1 MLTGMQRLIT
11 QLLTSITLLALLVG
25 SANGQ
30 QVMVSVGADL
40 QAAIDAAAPGDTLK
54 LADGVWN
61 QNPYMVLKP
70 LTIIGSGNTRFE
82 ATEVKSIFHVQADS
96 VRFHNLHFSG
106 VRSSSII
113 DNAAILVELGDYC
126 EIRGNQFSMNY
137 FGIYLKDANYCK
149 ISDNRIVS
157 QAVSE
162 TSAGNG
168 IHLWKSRG
176 VEIIN
181 NDISGHRDGIYLE
194 FADSVQ
200 VVGNVSH
207 RNLRYGLH
215 YMFSNDCNYTRNR
228 FETNGAGVAVMY
240 SSRVI
245 MEDNEFLNNWG
256 PTSYGLLLKDINDS
270 QIIGNHIL
278 SNTTGIH
285 SEGSNRVLVQHN
297 RLISNGKAVVLMAS
311 SNDNNFVE
319 NDFIDN
325 TLDVSTNSRTHYN
338 HFESNYWSAYAGYDL
353 DRNDVGDVQ
362 HRPVRLF
369 AYLIERNPVA
379 MVLLRSLFIELLD
392 AAEKVFPV
400 LSPQMLTDSSP
411 SMKPHRS

>member
-1 MLTGMQRLIT
+1 
-11 QLLTSITLLALLVG
+11 
-25 SANGQ
+25 
-30 QVMVSVGADL
+30 
-40 QAAIDAAAPGDTLK
+40 
-54 LADGVWN
+54 
-61 QNPYMVLKP
+61 
-70 LTIIGSGNTRFE
+70 
-82 ATEVKSIFHVQADS
+82 
-96 VRFHNLHFSG
+96 
-106 VRSSSII
+106 
-113 DNAAILVELGDYC
+113 
-126 EIRGNQFSMNY
+126 
-137 FGIYLKDANYCK
+137 LKDANYCK

-176 VEIIN
+176 VEIID

-194 FADSVQ
+194 FADAVQ

-285 SEGSNRVLVQHN
+285 SEGS
-297 RLISNGKAVVLMAS
+297 
-311 SNDNNFVE
+311 
-319 NDFIDN
+319 
-325 TLDVSTNSRTHYN
+325 
-338 HFESNYWSAYAGYDL
+338 
-353 DRNDVGDVQ
+353 
-362 HRPVRLF
+362 
-369 AYLIERNPVA
+369 
-379 MVLLRSLFIELLD
+379 
-392 AAEKVFPV
+392 
-400 LSPQMLTDSSP
+400 
-411 SMKPHRS
+411 

>member
-1 MLTGMQRLIT
+1 MLSKIHIA
-11 QLLTSITLLALLVG
+11 SITMIFLLLLVG
-25 SANGQ
+25 SASGQ
-30 QVMVSVGADL
+30 KVIVSAGSDL
-40 QAAIDAAAPGDTLK
+40 QAAIDAASPGDTLY
-54 LADGVWN
+54 LEDGVWN
-61 QNPYMVLKP
+61 KNPYIILKP
-70 LTIIGSGNTRFE
+70 LTIIGSGKSRLE
-82 ATEVKSIFHVQADS
+82 ASEVRSIFHVQADS
-96 VRFHNLHFSG
+96 VRIINLHFSG

-113 DNAAILVELGDYC
+113 DNAAILIELGNHC
-126 EIRGNQFSMNY
+126 EIRDNHFSMNY
-137 FGIYLKDANYCK
+137 FGIYLKESNYCV
-149 ISDNRIVS
+149 IEGNRIES
-157 QAVSE
+157 EAVSE

-176 VEIIN
+176 ILIAH
-181 NDISGHRDGIYLE
+181 NDIKGHRDGIYLE
-194 FADSVQ
+194 FADSVN
-200 VVGNVSH
+200 VTGNVSH
-207 RNLRYGLH
+207 NNLRYGLH
-215 YMFSNDCNYTRNR
+215 YMFSNDCEYTKNR

-240 SSRVI
+240 SSRVL
-245 MEDNEFLNNWG
+245 MEDNEFLMNWG

-270 QIIGNHIL
+270 KIVGNLIR

-285 SEGSNRVLVQHN
+285 SEGSNRVLIQFN

-311 SNDNNFVE
+311 SNDNHFLQ
-319 NDFIDN
+319 NDFVDN

-353 DRNDVGDVQ
+353 DRDGVGDVQ

-400 LSPQMLTDSSP
+400 LSPEMLADSSP

>member
-1 MLTGMQRLIT
+1 MHRLVS
-11 QLLTSITLLALLVG
+11 QLLTSVTLLAVLVG
-25 SANGQ
+25 LACGQ
-30 QVMVSVGADL
+30 QVMVSAGADL
-40 QAAIDAAAPGDTLK
+40 QAAINRAAPGDTLI
-54 LADGVWN
+54 LAEGVWT
-61 QNPYMVLKP
+61 QNPYMILKP
-70 LTIIGSGNTRFE
+70 LTIIGSGGTRFE
-82 ATEVKSIFHVQADS
+82 ATAVTSIFHVQADS
-96 VRFHNLHFSG
+96 VRIHNVHFSG
-106 VRSSSII
+106 VRSSSIV

-126 EIRGNQFSMNY
+126 EIKDNVFSMNY
-137 FGIYLKDANYCK
+137 FGIYLKDADHCT
-149 ISDNRIVS
+149 ISGNRIVS
-157 QAVSE
+157 QAISE

-168 IHLWKSRG
+168 VHLWKSSG
-176 VEIIN
+176 VNIVD

-194 FADSVQ
+194 FADSVI

-207 RNLRYGLH
+207 NNLRYGLH
-215 YMFSNDCNYTRNR
+215 YMFSNDCTYTRNR

-240 SSRVI
+240 SSRVV
-245 MEDNEFLNNWG
+245 MEDNDFLNNWG

-270 QIIGNHIL
+270 QIVGNRIM

-285 SEGSNRVLVQHN
+285 SEGSNRVLVKYN

-338 HFESNYWSAYAGYDL
+338 HFGSNYWSDYAGYDL
-353 DRNDVGDVQ
+353 DRDGVGDVQ